1 MLFLIIAAI
10 WLPLW
15 AQPPAVLASTANSQ
29 PTKLFIPKLGRVLPV
44 DAGYWLGE
52 AWTVSQNG
60 VSWWLNSTLPG
71 HAGNSVF
78 YGHNRPHILRD
89 LPRLVPG
96 DSLFVVMESGDFAKY
111 QVFAIREVKPQD
123 VTILNQQPEARLTLY
138 TCSGANDSLRFVVF
152 ARLVD
157 QTDPLSS
164 TY

>member
-1 MLFLIIAAI
+1 MKKSLLFLIIAAI

-60 VSWWLNSTLPG
+60 VSWWTNSTLPG
-71 HAGNSVF
+71 KQGNSVF
-78 YGHNRPHILRD
+78 YGHNWPHILQD

-96 DSLFVVMESGDFAKY
+96 DSLFIVTESGDFAKY
-111 QVFAIREVKPQD
+111 QVFETKKVKPQEIA
-123 VTILNQQPEARLTLY
+123 ILNQSPEAKLTLY
-138 TCSGANDSLRFVVF
+138 TCNGASNSLRFVVF
-152 ARLVD
+152 ARLV
-157 QTDPLSS
+157 TN
-164 TY
+164 